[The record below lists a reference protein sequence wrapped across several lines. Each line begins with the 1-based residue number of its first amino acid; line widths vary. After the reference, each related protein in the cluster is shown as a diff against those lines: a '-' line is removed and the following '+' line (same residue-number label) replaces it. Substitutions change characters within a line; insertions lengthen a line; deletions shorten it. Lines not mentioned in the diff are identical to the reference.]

1 MILGM
6 QDFHWGMFGEH
17 LTFPLRMREQAEVA
31 GRFGNGYPDRQQV
44 AAQWKKLFAGAKTP
58 VESAILRYYGRSQTD
73 ASGGPLAFS
82 TEKSRQIFERTS
94 GVLIEGS
101 SSSSRGPATFGKHPI
116 FMDQGRGSRIFD
128 VDGNEYIDWMMA
140 FGALP
145 LGHAHPEV
153 VEAITAAAATGAHF
167 ATATTVE
174 LEVAEMLQK
183 IVPNAER
190 VRFANTGT
198 EAMMAA
204 IRLARGVTGRPKI
217 LKFEGHYHGWHDDVL
232 VSSNILPPAALGLRT
247 DPVKIP
253 DSSGLN
259 RTALDDTI
267 VVPWNDLELLRRAVE
282 SHPGQIAAIITEGVM
297 ANVGVIPPADGYLPG
312 LQQLARANGILFI
325 LDETVTGF
333 RIAPGGCQE
342 HYKLS
347 PDLVTFG
354 KALGCGLPV
363 AALVGRADVMNA
375 LQWGGVLHY
384 GTHNGSRI
392 GMHAARANLRV
403 LTRDNNASFRH
414 TWKIAERLC
423 AGLKKVFREKG
434 CAAVVQNVGPML
446 QWMFTDQPAI
456 RDYRGFCQ
464 YVDRTKFQKFV
475 SSLFPLGV
483 YASPSAALHSIATL
497 AHSEEDVDKTL
508 EAASKALD
516 AMNK

>member
-1 MILGM
+1 M
-6 QDFHWGMFGEH
+6 
-17 LTFPLRMREQAEVA
+17 
-31 GRFGNGYPDRQQV
+31 
-44 AAQWKKLFAGAKTP
+44 
-58 VESAILRYYGRSQTD
+58 
-73 ASGGPLAFS
+73 
-82 TEKSRQIFERTS
+82 EKSKELYQRTL
-94 GVLIEGS
+94 GVLIEAS
-101 SSSSRGPATFGKHPI
+101 SSSSRGPANFGKYPI
-116 FMDQGRGSRIFD
+116 FMERGRGSRIFD

-153 VEAITAAAATGAHF
+153 VAAIAEAAASGAHF
-167 ATATTVE
+167 ATATPVE
-174 LEVAEMLQK
+174 LEVAELIQK

-204 IRLARGVTGRPKI
+204 IRLARGVTGRPKL
-217 LKFEGHYHGWHDDVL
+217 LKFEGHYHGWHDDLL
-232 VSSNILPPAALGLRT
+232 VSSNVMPAAALGLRSH
-247 DPVKIP
+247 PVKIP

-267 VVPWNDLELLRRAVE
+267 VVPWNDLPALDRAIE
-282 SHPGQIAAIITEGVM
+282 NHSGQIAAIITEGIM
-297 ANVGVIPPADGYLPG
+297 ANMGVIPPAEGYLQG
-312 LQQLARANGILFI
+312 LEKLARANGIIFI

-363 AALVGRADVMNA
+363 AALVGRAQVMDA

-414 TWKIAERLC
+414 TWSIAERLC
-423 AGLKKVFREKG
+423 AGYTNLFRKQG
-434 CAAVVQNVGPML
+434 SAAIVQSVGPMF
-446 QWMFTDQPAI
+446 QIVFTDRAAI
-456 RDYRGFCQ
+456 RDYRDFCQ
-464 YVDRTKFQKFV
+464 HVDRAAFQKFV
-475 SSLFPLGV
+475 LSLFPHGM
-483 YASPSAALHSIATL
+483 YASPSAALHSIVTL
-497 AHSEEDVDKTL
+497 AHTEEDVDLTLAAADKAL
-508 EAASKALD
+508 EATGA
-516 AMNK
+516 

>member
-1 MILGM
+1 MAS
-6 QDFHWGMFGEH
+6 H
-17 LTFPLRMREQAEVA
+17 
-31 GRFGNGYPDRQQV
+31 
-44 AAQWKKLFAGAKTP
+44 KP
-58 VESAILRYYGRSQTD
+58 VSENQL
-73 ASGGPLAFS
+73 PFL
-82 TEKSRQIFERTS
+82 TEKSRELYQRTV
-94 GVLIEGS
+94 GVLIEAS
-101 SSSSRGPATFGKHPI
+101 SSSSRGPANFGKYPI
-116 FMDQGRGSRIFD
+116 FMERGNGSRIYD

-153 VEAITAAAATGAHF
+153 VQAIVEAASSGAHF
-167 ATATTVE
+167 ATATPVE
-174 LEVAEMLQK
+174 LEVATMIQK

-198 EAMMAA
+198 EAIMAA

-217 LKFEGHYHGWHDDVL
+217 LKFEGHYHGWHDDL
-232 VSSNILPPAALGLRT
+232 LISSNVLPPAALGLRS

-267 VVPWNDLELLRRAVE
+267 VVPWNDLSALERSLENHR
-282 SHPGQIAAIITEGVM
+282 GQVAAIITEGVM
-297 ANVGVIPPADGYLPG
+297 ANMGVIPPAEGYLAG
-312 LQQLARANGILFI
+312 LQKLAQSHGIVFI

-342 HYKLS
+342 YYKLS

-354 KALGCGLPV
+354 KALGSGLPV
-363 AALVGRADVMNA
+363 AALVGRADIMDA

-392 GMHAARANLRV
+392 GMFAARANLRV

-414 TWKIAERLC
+414 TWRIAEQLC
-423 AGLKKVFREKG
+423 TGFRDLLRKKGR
-434 CAAVVQNVGPML
+434 AAIVQNVGPML
-446 QWMFTDQPAI
+446 QVMFTDQPAI
-456 RDYRGFCQ
+456 RDYRDFCQ
-464 YVDRTKFQKFV
+464 HVDRAAFQKFIL
-475 SSLFPLGV
+475 SLFPFGV
-483 YASPSAALHSIATL
+483 YASPSAALHSIVTL
-497 AHSEEDVDKTL
+497 AHTDEDVKVTL

-516 AMNK
+516 AASRI

>member
-1 MILGM
+1 M
-6 QDFHWGMFGEH
+6 
-17 LTFPLRMREQAEVA
+17 
-31 GRFGNGYPDRQQV
+31 
-44 AAQWKKLFAGAKTP
+44 
-58 VESAILRYYGRSQTD
+58 
-73 ASGGPLAFS
+73 
-82 TEKSRQIFERTS
+82 EKSKELYQRTL
-94 GVLIEGS
+94 GVLIEAS
-101 SSSSRGPATFGKHPI
+101 SSSSRGPANFGKYPI
-116 FMDQGRGSRIFD
+116 FMERGRGSRIFD

-153 VEAITAAAATGAHF
+153 VAAIAEAAASGAHF
-167 ATATTVE
+167 ATATPVE
-174 LEVAEMLQK
+174 LEVAELIQK

-204 IRLARGVTGRPKI
+204 IRLARGVTGRPKL
-217 LKFEGHYHGWHDDVL
+217 LKFEGHYHGWHDDLL
-232 VSSNILPPAALGLRT
+232 VSSNVMPAAALGLRS

-267 VVPWNDLELLRRAVE
+267 VVPWNDLPALDRAIE
-282 SHPGQIAAIITEGVM
+282 NHPGQIAAIITEGIM
-297 ANVGVIPPADGYLPG
+297 ANMGVIPPAEGYLQG
-312 LQQLARANGILFI
+312 LEKLARANGIIFI

-363 AALVGRADVMNA
+363 AALVGRAQVMDA

-414 TWKIAERLC
+414 TWSIAERLC
-423 AGLKKVFREKG
+423 AGYTNLFRKQG
-434 CAAVVQNVGPML
+434 SAAIVQSVGPMF
-446 QWMFTDQPAI
+446 QIVFTDRAAI
-456 RDYRGFCQ
+456 RHYRDFCQ
-464 YVDRTKFQKFV
+464 HVDRAAFQKFV
-475 SSLFPLGV
+475 LSLFPHGV
-483 YASPSAALHSIATL
+483 YASPSAALHSIVTL
-497 AHSEEDVDKTL
+497 AHTEEDVDLTLAAADKAL
-508 EAASKALD
+508 EATGA
-516 AMNK
+516 